1 MKKLSSTLLLVGL
14 ILFGCGEDKSTGP
27 AEPAPARSAY
37 VVNGL
42 AQTLSIFDMEGKTM
56 ANDVVQVGKY
66 PNWIVIRGDRAYVVN
81 SGDNS
86 VQVIDLADNATLGLI
101 DTGDGTNPMQIAFLS
116 DNKAYA
122 TNYLTDEVVVI
133 DIGAMAVTKRIVV
146 GKAPNT
152 VVVSE
157 GKVYVGNTASAFDGT
172 TVTYGQ
178 GTVSVIDGASDEVIE
193 TINVGT
199 NPQFAAVD
207 AGGDVHI
214 VCTGDYG
221 AVEGEVYIVD
231 GASDEVVATVAI
243 GGAPGQI
250 AIVSTGIAYLASWS
264 GLLAYSTSDYSV
276 VHASSNPL
284 SEYAGSSGVAADS
297 EGKVY
302 VCVPDWTGGG
312 ADKLLVMDSA
322 SETLIGSYTPGG
334 GAQLVALR

>member
-1 MKKLSSTLLLVGL
+1 LLVGL
-14 ILFGCGEDKSTGP
+14 ILFGCGEDKATGP
-27 AEPAPARSAY
+27 VEPAPARSAY

-66 PNWIVIRGDRAYVVN
+66 PNWIVIREDRAYVVN

-86 VQVIDLADNATLGLI
+86 VQVIDLADNTTLGLI

-122 TNYLTDEVVVI
+122 TNNLTDEVVAI
-133 DIGAMAVTKRIVV
+133 DIEPMAVTKRIAV
-146 GKAPNT
+146 GEAPNA

-157 GKVYVGNTASAFDGT
+157 GKVYVGNTAFDGAT
-172 TVTYGQ
+172 FTYGQ

-207 AGGDVHI
+207 ADGDVHV

-221 AVEGEVYIVD
+221 AVEGEVHVVD
-231 GASDEVVATVAI
+231 GASDEVVATVGI
-243 GGAPGQI
+243 GGTPGQI
-250 AIVSTGIAYLASWS
+250 AIIPTGIAYLASQL
-264 GLLAYSTSDYSV
+264 GLLGYSTSDYSV

-322 SETLIGSYTPGG
+322 SETLIGTYTPGG